1 MNRDLVPYNN
11 SLAARSSLTQQP
23 VEKKDVPKMET
34 DISIRG
40 QAVVKRKTPGQRFNE
55 KFLGNRDLKT
65 VFDTVVTEVIV
76 PGALE
81 MIFNG
86 AMDALSM
93 FLWGETRSAP
103 RRNYGNG
110 GAIIRDYTSYNSI
123 SSGRYRNRPDPA
135 PAGPVGGTR
144 YFDVIYTSS
153 AAAHA
158 VLNSMRDYINRY
170 QSLPILALCDFIREN
185 VKQDD
190 NGRPIQLYTDH
201 MDADRGWTDLTGI
214 DVVHRYGG
222 WVLTYTE
229 PIQLESEEY
238 RVQR

>member
-1 MNRDLVPYNN
+1 MAEVPMNRDLVPYNN

-23 VEKKDVPKMET
+23 VEKKEVPKMET

-65 VFDTVVTEVIV
+65 VFDTVFTEVII

-81 MIFNG
+81 TLYNS

-93 FLWGETRSAP
+93 FLFGEPRSNP
-103 RRNYGNG
+103 SKGMYRTG
-110 GAIIRDYTSYNSI
+110 GGIIRDYTPYNSI
-123 SSGRYRNRPDPA
+123 SSGRYRNRTDPV

-144 YFDVIYTSS
+144 YYDVIYTSS
-153 AAAHA
+153 AAAHS
-158 VLNSMRDYINRY
+158 VLGSMRAYINRY
-170 QSLPILALCDFIREN
+170 QSLPVLALCDFIKEETGL
-185 VKQDD
+185 QID
-190 NGRPIQLYTDH
+190 TSH
-201 MDADRGWTDLTGI
+201 MDADKGWTDLTDI

-222 WVLTYTE
+222 WVLTYTD
-229 PIQLESEEY
+229 PIQLEGEEY